1 MEKSLEATVKAVG
14 NHFQASGCPEFTYVA
29 SCQSLLATR
38 QPTKLKANNITNA
51 TKLTNATKAKQPKS
65 QSQWRRRRKRR
76 PTNRS
81 PASPKSSWKPQTK
94 PKSRRQKSS
103 FNFQSKSI
111 HPSIHPPQTPS
122 LTHSHPLTA
131 HSLTH
136 SSLHLGFRGFR
147 ISHSSI
153 QLFNVLCFRIVPF

>member
-1 MEKSLEATVKAVG
+1 MSRIYVRGQLPVVTRYSSTNKAKSQQHHQRHQTHQRHQSQTAEEPKSMEAEEEATSNKQVAGKSKVVVE
-14 NHFQASGCPEFTYVA
+14 AS
-29 SCQSLLATR
+29 
-38 QPTKLKANNITNA
+38 
-51 TKLTNATKAKQPKS
+51 
-65 QSQWRRRRKRR
+65 
-76 PTNRS
+76 
-81 PASPKSSWKPQTK
+81 QTK
-94 PKSRRQKSS
+94 PKSRHQKSS

-111 HPSIHPPQTPS
+111 HPSIHPPQTTPS